1 MELTTVKLVTIISE
15 AILEER
21 ILHDL
26 RQLGARGYTVG
37 AVRGEG
43 TRGVHAS
50 EWEGKSLRIETL
62 VAPEVAES
70 ILQHLAA
77 TYFPHFAVIA
87 YMTDVQVVRG
97 EKFRGQQ

>member
-1 MELTTVKLVTIISE
+1 MELTTIKLVTIITE

-21 ILHDL
+21 ILREL

-37 AVRGEG
+37 EVRGEG

-62 VAPEVAES
+62 VAPEVAEQ
-70 ILQHLAA
+70 ILQHLAT
-77 TYFPHFAVIA
+77 TYFPYFAVIA
-87 YMTDVQVVRG
+87 YMIDVQVVRG
-97 EKFRGQQ
+97 DKFRG

>member
-1 MELTTVKLVTIISE
+1 MELTTVKLVTIITE
-15 AILEER
+15 AVLEER
-21 ILHDL
+21 ILREL

-37 AVRGEG
+37 EVRGEG

-62 VAPEVAES
+62 VVPEVAEQ
-70 ILQHLAA
+70 ILQHLANA
-77 TYFPHFAVIA
+77 YFPHFAVIA

-97 EKFRGQQ
+97 DKFRGE

>member
-26 RQLGARGYTVG
+26 RKLGARGYTVG
-37 AVRGEG
+37 EVRGEG

-62 VAPEVAES
+62 VKPEVAEQ
-70 ILQHLAA
+70 ILQHLAK
-77 TYFPHFAVIA
+77 TYFAHFAVIV

-97 EKFRGQQ
+97 EKFGS